1 MTFQKELSRLFL
13 FNSNIVNLF
22 QQFFFSIYD
31 CSQMPVCSG
40 NTVSLLTLIVKA
52 LKKIILKFSKFMHN

>member
-13 FNSNIVNLF
+13 FNSNIVSLF
-22 QQFFFSIYD
+22 QQFFFSVYD
-31 CSQMPVCSG
+31 CSQMSVYSG

-52 LKKIILKFSKFMHN
+52 LEKIILKFSKFMDN